1 MSEPISDVSTTKG
14 ASFILENLAF
24 FERQRQRRDALL
36 VTENQGM
43 IQLQTPLETLTP
55 EIWVLITYSLRTLH
69 W

>member
-36 VTENQGM
+36 VTAKQGM
-43 IQLQTPLETLTP
+43 IQLQTPLERLTP
-55 EIWVLITYSLRTLH
+55 EIWVLITYNLQTLH